1 MANTRPPSSRW
12 RGWIGIGLCLLIWP
26 APARAQP
33 SVQRGVT
40 AAAGGAA
47 SAGPYTVVDTT
58 GQPAAGSAS
67 SQTYAVNA
75 GFWGTFGSPPMPS
88 APVLTTLSNQP
99 VQLPVATLLAGSD
112 ADGDAVSLVSVAS
125 SSAQGGV
132 VVLAAG
138 LVTYT
143 PPNAFLGADSFT
155 YTIIDTGGDTAVGA
169 VSVNVLP
176 QGSIGAPPTLTS
188 EPQGGTL
195 GSGDNATLTVT
206 ASGSG
211 TLFYQWQFNGA
222 NIAGATGSR
231 LSLDSLQ
238 LTNAGLYSVMVSN
251 GAGTVISAV
260 VVLNVAPRLS
270 VQLTNRSVLLSWPGP
285 FVLQAAGQVDGPYLD
300 IAAAG
305 SPYLESTTTNGQRY
319 YRLRSVPF
327 TLAATNIGGAG
338 FRLAGAGI
346 PGLNFVVEG
355 STNLVS
361 WQPLQTNSSP
371 FTFTDTNTGN
381 HPLRFYRAVLAH

>member
-1 MANTRPPSSRW
+1 MPCPLA
-12 RGWIGIGLCLLIWP
+12 LLTFCN
-26 APARAQP
+26 Q
-33 SVQRGVT
+33 SVQ
-40 AAAGGAA
+40 
-47 SAGPYTVVDTT
+47 
-58 GQPAAGSAS
+58 
-67 SQTYAVNA
+67 
-75 GFWGTFGSPPMPS
+75 F
-88 APVLTTLSNQP
+88 
-99 VQLPVATLLAGSD
+99 PVATLLAGSD
-112 ADGDAVSLVSVAS
+112 ADGDAVSLASVAS

-132 VVLAAG
+132 VALAAG

-143 PPNAFLGADSFT
+143 PANAFLGADSFT
-155 YTIIDTGGDTAVGA
+155 YTIIDPGGDTAIGT

-176 QGSIGAPPTLTS
+176 QGVTVAPPILTS
-188 EPQGGTL
+188 EPQGGTV

-206 ASGSG
+206 ASGGG
-211 TLFYQWQFNGA
+211 TLFYQWQFNGV
-222 NIAGATGSR
+222 NIAGATGSG

-251 GAGTVISAV
+251 GAGTVTSAV
-260 VVLNVAPRLS
+260 AVLNVAPRLS
-270 VQLTNRSVLLSWPGP
+270 AQLTNRSVLLSWPGP
-285 FVLQAAGQVDGPYLD
+285 FVLQTAGKVDGPYLD

-327 TLAATNIGGAG
+327 ILTGTNIGGAG

-346 PGLNFVVEG
+346 PGFNFVVEG
-355 STNLVS
+355 STNLVT

-371 FTFTDTNTGN
+371 FAFTDTSASN